1 MSLTQVM
8 YQSATSDTLPL
19 RPAPLKAHGGER
31 GSRRSKAARSEVVSK
46 LKTSYSNAAR
56 AFLHHRTEE
65 AHALVDEAFESLHPP
80 TSHQH
85 DQLSSYRRKW
95 DILRITLETTLY
107 TSPASR
113 LHGETSGYN
122 AHSAALGPD
131 ISHAW
136 SAPRSPN
143 PSVSFRSKMSQFDD
157 PMLLSPPSLLG
168 TLHTRSLL
176 LFTPPSDRPSPRYLP
191 AAVLVAIVLASLK
204 LDCPQVG
211 RGMIDDWLANRDPLG
226 SGAGKDGAIHMEEQ
240 EGYEKVIEVYCL
252 HVLPR
257 LNEWDYAKDF
267 LDTEMEMSPIKRE
280 ELVATLALHHAQFLL
295 PSPRTSQLHSL
306 DTSVAGSSGAPTPR
320 AASPAPSSVSSHT
333 AVPNTRSGAA
343 VSHTSSLTSN
353 SGPHQA
359 SSVTTVRQ
367 QHQPIDSTRLPLAS
381 NTIAIPPSAPTLYAQ
396 PPSPQSPTV
405 IQLLKAVVVPYLRR
419 LNAPIV
425 LLAIVISLLGLAGR
439 FGRKPK
445 SGSGAEMAR
454 RRLMGGSGGVLRGLL
469 DAVKMSGRG
478 LV

>member
-1 MSLTQVM
+1 MSHTQVM
-8 YQSATSDTLPL
+8 YQSGTNDTLPL
-19 RPAPLKAHGGER
+19 RPAPLKAHGSER

-107 TSPASR
+107 TSPAFAQ
-113 LHGETSGYN
+113 HGETSGSKATLN
-122 AHSAALGPD
+122 PD
-131 ISHAW
+131 ISHIWA
-136 SAPRSPN
+136 APRSPN

-226 SGAGKDGAIHMEEQ
+226 SGAGKDGAVRIEEQ
-240 EGYEKVIEVYCL
+240 EGYEKVVEVYCL

-257 LNEWDYAKDF
+257 LNEWDYAKEF

-280 ELVATLALHHAQFLL
+280 A
-295 PSPRTSQLHSL
+295 RC
-306 DTSVAGSSGAPTPR
+306 R
-320 AASPAPSSVSSHT
+320 
-333 AVPNTRSGAA
+333 
-343 VSHTSSLTSN
+343 
-353 SGPHQA
+353 
-359 SSVTTVRQ
+359 
-367 QHQPIDSTRLPLAS
+367 I
-381 NTIAIPPSAPTLYAQ
+381 
-396 PPSPQSPTV
+396 
-405 IQLLKAVVVPYLRR
+405 
-419 LNAPIV
+419 
-425 LLAIVISLLGLAGR
+425 IS
-439 FGRKPK
+439 
-445 SGSGAEMAR
+445 
-454 RRLMGGSGGVLRGLL
+454 
-469 DAVKMSGRG
+469 
-478 LV
+478 